1 MRRAGPLLALLVCA
15 CVQQASLAAAQ
26 TVRGP
31 IGGRIEV
38 AVGASRIGA
47 GSVGARDAT
56 LTAADGSRFRLFST
70 SSELAS
76 ASGVELRL
84 GARVAPVLD
93 VEIVASYAVPRLTTS
108 VTADAEAGAAATA
121 SESIGQITI
130 GGAAV
135 IYLPRR
141 LGPRVVPFVAAGG
154 GYIQQLHERQTLIQ
168 RGRMFHLGG
177 GVKVPLAS
185 RAARQNRVKQIGV
198 RVDAGALVRTAG
210 VTVDD
215 RAHVAPALA
224 ASLFVRF

>member
-1 MRRAGPLLALLVCA
+1 VSRAAPLLALLVWA
-15 CVQQASLAAAQ
+15 QHAPPAAAQ
-26 TVRGP
+26 TAREP
-31 IGGRIEV
+31 IAGRIEV
-38 AVGASRIGA
+38 AVGALRIGA
-47 GSVGARDAT
+47 ASAGARDAT

-70 SSELAS
+70 SSELAA

-108 VTADAEAGAAATA
+108 VTADVETAAATTA
-121 SESIGQITI
+121 SESIGQISI

-135 IYLPRR
+135 IYLPRWF
-141 LGPRVVPFVAAGG
+141 GPRVVPFATAGG
-154 GYIQQLHERQTLIQ
+154 GYIQQLHERQTLMQ

-185 RAARQNRVKQIGV
+185 RAAQNRVKQIGV
-198 RVDAGALVRTAG
+198 RVDAGALIRTKG
-210 VTVDD
+210 VTLDD

-224 ASLFVRF
+224 ASLFLRF